1 MVEKKEENTIIPLV
15 NSIFILL
22 SFFFFVPRMIK
33 YSKQRSKFQP
43 PRILR
48 SNEFYITIPPSLF
61 VHSRRA
67 YYISRCSNELFSR
80 IELND
85 SGNVTSCKAW
95 TNRDS
100 DAVH

>member
-1 MVEKKEENTIIPLV
+1 MVEKKEENTIILLV

-22 SFFFFVPRMIK
+22 SFFFVPRMIK

>member
-1 MVEKKEENTIIPLV
+1 MVEKKEETTIILLV

-22 SFFFFVPRMIK
+22 SFFFVPRMIK

-100 DAVH
+100 DTVH